1 MLTDSIADLLT
12 RIRNAQRAGQ
22 ASVSVRPFK
31 LGQKILGVLA
41 KEGFIQGYENAQDAK
56 GRARYEVRLKYYAH
70 REPAISQISRVSKPG
85 CRVYVGY
92 ESLQKVAQGLGA
104 LVLSTSAGVMSDRD
118 ARRKKVGGEVLA
130 KVV

>member
-41 KEGFIQGYENAQDAK
+41 TEGFISGFENSKDAE

-70 REPAISQISRVSKPG
+70 KEPAISHLSRVSKPG
-85 CRVYVGY
+85 RRFYVGY
-92 ESLQKVAQGLGA
+92 EGLLKVSQGLGS
-104 LVLSTSAGVMSDRD
+104 LVLSTSHGVMSDRD

-130 KVV
+130 KVY